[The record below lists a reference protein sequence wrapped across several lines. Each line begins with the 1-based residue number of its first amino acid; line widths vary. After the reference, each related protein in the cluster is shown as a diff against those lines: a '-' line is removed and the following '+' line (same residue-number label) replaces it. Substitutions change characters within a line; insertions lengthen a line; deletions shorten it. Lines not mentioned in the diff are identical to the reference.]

1 LIFVETTRFTRQI
14 CELVTDASYAKLQTW
29 VASNPR
35 VGDLMPGSGGL
46 RKLRWKR
53 AGGGKRGGI
62 RIIYFWCV
70 SDDVILMLLA
80 FAKSEQEDLTREQLK
95 LLKKVVEQEL
105 RNG

>member
-35 VGDLMPGSGGL
+35 VGDLM
-46 RKLRWKR
+46 
-53 AGGGKRGGI
+53 
-62 RIIYFWCV
+62 
-70 SDDVILMLLA
+70 LLA